1 MEGITYE
8 DALNYYY
15 SYKQKYEK
23 KYNSRKG
30 KIINDSSLSKK
41 QKQSKIKTIKMPCI
55 SCKKA
60 VGTTFED
67 KNRTLTAVC
76 GNQESPCKLNIQIKK
91 ADTFF
96 TDTYIPSLLV
106 EKHSLENDIIR
117 LKLAFLFGFIDGDE
131 LRSVFDELKEKIG
144 DNTELLELSESFL
157 KDSLELEARREQIR
171 VLNVEKYNNI
181 KEIKNMMGEF
191 IVTKDASML
200 KDVVT
205 INIENMEEVM
215 EKLRANKYREMFV
228 EIDHSE
234 QGNIVRLIQNENSI
248 SDKEYEVNDGDVLQ
262 YVI

>member
-1 MEGITYE
+1 M
-8 DALNYYY
+8 
-15 SYKQKYEK
+15 
-23 KYNSRKG
+23 
-30 KIINDSSLSKK
+30 SKK
-41 QKQSKIKTIKMPCI
+41 QKQSKIKAIKMPCI
-55 SCKKA
+55 SCKKP

-91 ADTFF
+91 SDTLL
-96 TDTYIPSLLV
+96 TDTYIPSLLT

-131 LRSVFDELKEKIG
+131 LRSVFDELKEKISV
-144 DNTELLELSESFL
+144 NTELLELTEAFL

-181 KEIKNMMGEF
+181 KDIKNMMGEF
-191 IVTKDASML
+191 MVTKDTSML

-205 INIENMEEVM
+205 INIENMGEVM

-228 EIDHSE
+228 ELDHSE
-234 QGNIVRLIQNENSI
+234 QGNIVHLIQNENSI
-248 SDKEYEVNDGDVLQ
+248 NDKEYEVNDGEVLQ